1 MNRLITPRS
10 VFILLIYLSA
20 FLVLLILFPDTGI
33 IKASDTLILL
43 WLHALCGMGLVVVT
57 CKEGISGK
65 ARSFLLLTGLSAD
78 GFGMSIVMQNGF
90 YALGT
95 LIENLAVLNTLMNY
109 LEFGFFLITVIVCP
123 IGLLIGVIGT
133 LVLWKKLDPK
143 EREA

>member
-1 MNRLITPRS
+1 
-10 VFILLIYLSA
+10 
-20 FLVLLILFPDTGI
+20 
-33 IKASDTLILL
+33 
-43 WLHALCGMGLVVVT
+43 
-57 CKEGISGK
+57 
-65 ARSFLLLTGLSAD
+65 
-78 GFGMSIVMQNGF
+78 MSIVMQNGF